1 MVSSSQTGTA
11 NRDLTAAAVAV
22 SQLLPLTLVQI
33 FLPKPKLFP
42 SHTYPMVVMK
52 LVVKV
57 SSEKRRRRQLFP
69 TPAKEEEEEEIHAH
83 FRLHRNA
90 QKKHQKIKAF

>member
-1 MVSSSQTGTA
+1 
-11 NRDLTAAAVAV
+11 
-22 SQLLPLTLVQI
+22 
-33 FLPKPKLFP
+33 
-42 SHTYPMVVMK
+42 MVVMK

-69 TPAKEEEEEEIHAH
+69 TPAKEDEEEEEIHVH

-90 QKKHQKIKAF
+90 EKKNFEKLKPRNNNHQLKIRSQGKEDKQGFIDPSTYRT